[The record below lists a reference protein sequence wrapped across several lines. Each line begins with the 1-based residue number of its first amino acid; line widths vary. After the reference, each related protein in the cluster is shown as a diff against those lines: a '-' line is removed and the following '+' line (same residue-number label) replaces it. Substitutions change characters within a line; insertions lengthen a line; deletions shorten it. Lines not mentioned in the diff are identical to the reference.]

1 MAIGTRKSFLMV
13 VSAMRVKAL
22 GWALFGA
29 VGLAAA
35 QSLPARNVLLELRQI
50 DAVAAG
56 YSVGTQ
62 PTVPLQPAQQVQVR
76 NGDVTRVGQTSAQP
90 QTWIKEVQAE
100 GQNNGAGVKQELI
113 WFQSGQTLQMRPVW
127 TGGRQA
133 EVEVQWLGENV
144 SQQPGKELPAQQ
156 TGQLR
161 TTVLAPLGHWVTLAK
176 SGTEPERGS
185 YRSDVASQPARL
197 LQLRVTVLP

>member
-1 MAIGTRKSFLMV
+1 VMRISLRMMGSVLLSGLVSSMAGLV
-13 VSAMRVKAL
+13 GPA
-22 GWALFGA
+22 GA
-29 VGLAAA
+29 
-35 QSLPARNVLLELRQI
+35 QTLPARNVLLELRQI

-56 YSVGTQ
+56 YSVSTQ
-62 PTVPLQPAQQVQVR
+62 PAVPLQPPQQVQVR
-76 NGDVTRVGQTSAQP
+76 NGDVARVGQTSAQP

-127 TGGRQA
+127 TAGRQA
-133 EVEVQWLGENV
+133 EVEVQWLAENV

-161 TTVLAPLGHWVTLAK
+161 TTVLAPLGQWVTLAK
-176 SGTEPERGS
+176 SGTEPERGV
-185 YRSDVASQPARL
+185 YRSDAASQAPRL

>member
-1 MAIGTRKSFLMV
+1 MRISLRMMGSVLLSGLVSSMAGL
-13 VSAMRVKAL
+13 
-22 GWALFGA
+22 
-29 VGLAAA
+29 VGLAGA
-35 QSLPARNVLLELRQI
+35 QTLPARNVLLELRQI

-56 YSVGTQ
+56 YSVSTQ
-62 PTVPLQPAQQVQVR
+62 PTVPLQPPQQVQVR
-76 NGDVTRVGQTSAQP
+76 NGDVARVGQTSAQP

-127 TGGRQA
+127 TAGRQA
-133 EVEVQWLGENV
+133 EVEVQWLAENV

-161 TTVLAPLGHWVTLAK
+161 TTVLAPLGQWVTLAK
-176 SGTEPERGS
+176 SGTEPERGV
-185 YRSDVASQPARL
+185 YRSDAASQAPRL

>member
-1 MAIGTRKSFLMV
+1 MRISLQMMGSVLLSGLLSSV
-13 VSAMRVKAL
+13 VGPA
-22 GWALFGA
+22 GA
-29 VGLAAA
+29 QA
-35 QSLPARNVLLELRQI
+35 LPARNVLLELRQI

-56 YSVGTQ
+56 YSVSTQ
-62 PTVPLQPAQQVQVR
+62 PAVPLQPPQQVQVR
-76 NGDVTRVGQTSAQP
+76 NGDVARVGQTLAQP

-127 TGGRQA
+127 TAGRQA

-161 TTVLAPLGHWVTLAK
+161 TTVLAPLGQWVTLAK
-176 SGTEPERGS
+176 SGTEPERGV
-185 YRSDVASQPARL
+185 YRSDATSQTPRL